1 MGTKIKY
8 KYADSSRYHN
18 TPQGAARDAEEQ
30 KKKKF
35 VPETAPEVSPE
46 NYEPEIDKRVE
57 KAKQERSASRE
68 EGWKHGEDIMARKT
82 VGLDPEAR
90 RVLQYEANKGIQR
103 DMQSANRRLL
113 GNQGQRGIGNKSGVA
128 FAQQKDLQKV
138 GSDAQGAAQRD
149 ITKLDK
155 DLELKKKAA
164 IFNVSQG
171 EAAQTQLD
179 RQRANDELQLYE
191 ERKRARAI
199 EEKLNNLM
207 ARI

>member
-18 TPQGAARDAEEQ
+18 TPEGALRDAEEQ

-35 VPETAPEVSPE
+35 VPEAPEVPQE

-57 KAKQERSASRE
+57 KSKQERSASRE

-82 VGLDPEAR
+82 QGLDPEAR

-103 DMQSANRRLL
+103 NMQSANRRLM
-113 GNQGQRGIGNKSGVA
+113 GDQGQRGIGNRSGVA
-128 FAQQKDLQKV
+128 FAQQLELEKA
-138 GSDAQGAAQRD
+138 GRDAQGAAQRD
-149 ITKLDK
+149 LTKLDK

-164 IFNVSQG
+164 LFNISQG

-179 RQRANDELQLYE
+179 RQKASDDLQLYE

-199 EEKLNNLM
+199 EDKLNNLM
-207 ARI
+207 SRI

>member
-18 TPQGAARDAEEQ
+18 TPEGALRDSEEQ
-30 KKKKF
+30 RKKKF
-35 VPETAPEVSPE
+35 VPATPEVPQE
-46 NYEPEIDKRVE
+46 NYEPEIDKKVE

-82 VGLDPEAR
+82 VGLDPEQR
-90 RVLQYEANKGIQR
+90 RALQYEANKGIQR
-103 DMQSANRRLL
+103 SMQSANRRLL
-113 GNQGQRGIGNKSGVA
+113 GDQGQRGIGKGSGVG
-128 FAQQKDLQKV
+128 FAQQLELERA
-138 GSDAQGAAQRD
+138 GRDAQGTADRD

-171 EAAQTQLD
+171 EAAQTQMD
-179 RQRANDELQLYE
+179 RQRASDDLQLYE